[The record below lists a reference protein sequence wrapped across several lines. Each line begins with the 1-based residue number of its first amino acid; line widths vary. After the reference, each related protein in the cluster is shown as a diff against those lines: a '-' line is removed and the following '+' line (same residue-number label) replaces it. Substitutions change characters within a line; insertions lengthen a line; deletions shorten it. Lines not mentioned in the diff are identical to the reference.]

1 MQFKILIN
9 YIKGF
14 VDIVVEGYYIERF
27 INICTSKNI
36 FLWNLKRD
44 KSTILYARVS
54 RKDFKELRSVC
65 KKTGCKMK
73 IVHKKGVFF
82 VLNQYKKRKVF
93 VVLLMLILVSI
104 MAVSNFIW
112 NIEIVGN
119 EAIDKNEILEVAK
132 QEGLTVGKFKNKID
146 TKKVINR
153 LRLEREDIAWIGIK
167 IKGTNMIIKI
177 VEAAPKPEIINEEEY
192 CNIVADKP
200 CMILKISAVNGTPLI
215 KPGTVVKQGDI
226 IVGGWL
232 EGKYT
237 GTRYVHA
244 QGEVQAKVW
253 YTNKQRVYLKEVQ
266 KEETGRLE
274 NKYSVDL
281 NNFKINLHK
290 RVSKFENY
298 DTIEEVKKLK
308 LFSDFYLPIALVKY
322 TNKEYKNVETIRTI
336 EEAKQIG
343 IERAKQELNGQI
355 ENLDN
360 ILDSQV
366 TTYENIEYVEVE
378 VTYEVQENIGRK
390 EKIVF

>member
-1 MQFKILIN
+1 M
-9 YIKGF
+9 Y
-14 VDIVVEGYYIERF
+14 
-27 INICTSKNI
+27 
-36 FLWNLKRD
+36 
-44 KSTILYARVS
+44 
-54 RKDFKELRSVC
+54 
-65 KKTGCKMK
+65 
-73 IVHKKGVFF
+73 
-82 VLNQYKKRKVF
+82 
-93 VVLLMLILVSI
+93 
-104 MAVSNFIW
+104 
-112 NIEIVGN
+112 
-119 EAIDKNEILEVAK
+119 
-132 QEGLTVGKFKNKID
+132 D
-146 TKKVINR
+146 TK
-153 LRLEREDIAWIGIK
+153 
-167 IKGTNMIIKI
+167 
-177 VEAAPKPEIINEEEY
+177 
-192 CNIVADKP
+192 DK
-200 CMILKISAVNGTPLI
+200 CCK
-215 KPGTVVKQGDI
+215 GDI